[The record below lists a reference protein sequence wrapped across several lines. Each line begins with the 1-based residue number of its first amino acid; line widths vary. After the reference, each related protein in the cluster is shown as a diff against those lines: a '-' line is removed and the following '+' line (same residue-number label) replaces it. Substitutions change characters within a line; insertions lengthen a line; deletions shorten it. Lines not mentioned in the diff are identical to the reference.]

1 MMKKKRSGSSRYFIF
16 FLVLIVLIYGVYI
29 GINSLFTKLDL
40 FKVKSIKINGNENL
54 ETDFLK
60 NLCNDFINLNLYSI
74 SKKDVLRKYENI
86 VRIDRI
92 KVSRIFPNKLKIE
105 INEKKGEFFFR
116 TASGIIFPIDKNRVV
131 LDNVNFYENEVL
143 PVIGTKIPDD
153 EIIIGQKIENVLIEK
168 IFSLRKK
175 FANVD
180 PDFINSISEF
190 YFKDENLI
198 FVNANIGYRIVFGD
212 NEIEEKLKK
221 LIFLEQNRTFERGTT
236 IDLRFK
242 DQLVIRSEEI

>member
-1 MMKKKRSGSSRYFIF
+1 MKKKRSGSSRYFFF
-16 FLVLIVLIYGVYI
+16 FLVLIVLIYGAYI

-40 FKVKSIKINGNENL
+40 FKVKTITISGNENL

-74 SKKDVLRKYENI
+74 SKKDVLKKYENI
-86 VRIDRI
+86 VRIDGI

-116 TASGIIFPIDKNRVV
+116 TENGIIFPIDKNRVV

-153 EIIIGQKIENVLIEK
+153 EIIIGQKIENILIEK
-168 IFSLRKK
+168 IFFLRKK

-180 PDFINSISEF
+180 PDFINTISEF
-190 YFKDENLI
+190 YLKDKNLI

>member
-1 MMKKKRSGSSRYFIF
+1 MKKKRSGSSRYFFF
-16 FLVLIVLIYGVYI
+16 FLVLIVLIYGAYI

-40 FKVKSIKINGNENL
+40 FKVKYIKISGNVNL

-60 NLCNDFINLNLYSI
+60 NICNDFINMNLYSI
-74 SKKDVLRKYENI
+74 SKKDVLKKYENI
-86 VRIDRI
+86 VRIEGI

-105 INEKKGEFFFR
+105 ISEKRGVFFLR
-116 TASGIIFPIDKNRVV
+116 TERGIIFPIDKNRVV

-143 PVIGTKIPDD
+143 PVIGTKIPDA
-153 EIIIGQKIENVLIEK
+153 EIIIGKRIENVLIEK
-168 IFSLRKK
+168 IFFLREK

-190 YFKDENLI
+190 YLKDENLI
-198 FVNANIGYRIVFGD
+198 FVNANIGYRIVLGE
-212 NEIEEKLKK
+212 NEIEEKLKR
-221 LIFLEQNRTFERGTT
+221 LIFLEQNRTFEKGTI

>member
-1 MMKKKRSGSSRYFIF
+1 MKKKRSGSSRYFFF
-16 FLVLIVLIYGVYI
+16 FLVLIVLIYGAYI

-40 FKVKSIKINGNENL
+40 FKVKYIKISGNVNL

-60 NLCNDFINLNLYSI
+60 NICNDFINMNLYSI
-74 SKKDVLRKYENI
+74 SKKDVLKKYENI
-86 VRIDRI
+86 VRIEGI

-105 INEKKGEFFFR
+105 ISEKRGVFFLR
-116 TASGIIFPIDKNRVV
+116 TERGIIFPIDKNRVV

>member
-1 MMKKKRSGSSRYFIF
+1 MKKKRSGSSRYFIF
-16 FLVLIVLIYGVYI
+16 FLVLVVLIYGVYI

-40 FKVKSIKINGNENL
+40 FKVKSIKISGNENL

-86 VRIDRI
+86 VRIDHI

-105 INEKKGEFFFR
+105 INEKKGDFFFR
-116 TASGIIFPIDKNRVV
+116 TDSGIIFPIDKDRVV

-153 EIIIGQKIENVLIEK
+153 EIIIGQIVENVLIEK

-190 YFKDENLI
+190 YLKDENLI
-198 FVNANIGYRIVFGD
+198 FVNANIGYRIIFGD

-221 LIFLEQNRTFERGTT
+221 LIFLEQNRTFEKGTT